1 MTPTETRKALKRIE
15 HTIQILDLRASGH
28 ADLVPE
34 AFAKYT
40 DAQLCAAV
48 LTDTVELI
56 GHYRATEGA

>member
-1 MTPTETRKALKRIE
+1 MTPTETREALKQIVSI
-15 HTIQILDLRASGH
+15 TQILDLRASGD

-48 LTDTVELI
+48 LSKAVELMAN
-56 GHYRATEGA
+56 YRDAEVA